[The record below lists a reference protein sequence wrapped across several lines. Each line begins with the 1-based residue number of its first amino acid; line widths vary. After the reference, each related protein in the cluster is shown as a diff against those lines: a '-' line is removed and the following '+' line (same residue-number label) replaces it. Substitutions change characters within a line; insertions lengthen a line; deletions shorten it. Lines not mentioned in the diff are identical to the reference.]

1 MMKKGQWKGITSEEN
16 VLGLPVKSMFALPF
30 PGTCKLKLEW
40 AQSQRRIGI
49 ITYIYYLYPTLDLG
63 VKLNILTNIRRF
75 TCCHSQTERGDHDFF
90 LDRSHYTNTDPTKPV
105 KAEVESMSS

>member
-16 VLGLPVKSMFALPF
+16 VKGLPVKSMFTLPF

-49 ITYIYYLYPTLDLG
+49 ITYIYNLYPTLEFG
-63 VKLNILTNIRRF
+63 VKLNILTNVRHF